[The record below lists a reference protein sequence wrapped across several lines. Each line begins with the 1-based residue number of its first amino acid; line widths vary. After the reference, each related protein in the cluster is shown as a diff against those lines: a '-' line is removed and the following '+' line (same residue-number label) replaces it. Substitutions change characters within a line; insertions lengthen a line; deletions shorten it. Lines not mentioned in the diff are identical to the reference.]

1 MARINTTT
9 STAASSR
16 YASQTPTSNASDQEN
31 REPGARRRDKGKGRA
46 LDMASQGSLPTPT
59 SVDEAGGS
67 RAQKRRRIQRPDA
80 TGSPN
85 DDAVDEEEDRFTR
98 YFDPNQDAEE
108 RRTIKRKSRA
118 LERDF
123 NGRWR
128 IPFVIC
134 EAMAD

>member
-1 MARINTTT
+1 MARINTANLA
-9 STAASSR
+9 AASSR
-16 YASQTPTSNASDQEN
+16 YASETPTPNASDQEN
-31 REPGARRRDKGKGRA
+31 REPGTRRRNKGKGRA
-46 LDMASQGSLPTPT
+46 SDMPSQGSLPTPT
-59 SVDEAGGS
+59 SVDEVGDS

-80 TGSPN
+80 SGSPN

-128 IPFVIC
+128 TTFVIC
-134 EAMAD
+134 EARAD

>member
-1 MARINTTT
+1 MARVNNTN

-16 YASQTPTSNASDQEN
+16 YASETPTSNASDQEN
-31 REPGARRRDKGKGRA
+31 REPGARRHDKGKGRA
-46 LDMASQGSLPTPT
+46 SDMASQGSLPTPT
-59 SVDEAGGS
+59 SVDEAGDS

-128 IPFVIC
+128 IPC
-134 EAMAD
+134 D

>member
-1 MARINTTT
+1 MP
-9 STAASSR
+9 
-16 YASQTPTSNASDQEN
+16 SQA
-31 REPGARRRDKGKGRA
+31 
-46 LDMASQGSLPTPT
+46 SLPTPT
-59 SVDEAGGS
+59 SVDEGGDS
-67 RAQKRRRIQRPDA
+67 RAHKRRRTQRPDA

-108 RRTIKRKSRA
+108 RRTLKRKSRA

-128 IPFVIC
+128 RPS
-134 EAMAD
+134 